1 MKIASLKSII
11 SFKIPKYLVLFG
23 SLLFVVRLAKAQIV
37 NIEKERIKNQDSIKI
52 MGKLSGT
59 FNIVQNKNVS
69 VYADFNPHIQYKNR
83 KHLLLAI
90 AQLEYSAINNSTIN
104 SGGLI
109 HLRYNYAI
117 LKNLK
122 AEIFTQAQYNKIWNM
137 PLRYLVGFGP
147 RFKLWEQNQNRLY
160 FGPLYMFELQ
170 KVQNNQYV
178 QYNHRLSAYLSW
190 NLISNK
196 ILFFSGTLYYQ
207 PLLAHFQNYRI
218 SGLCELNFVISPHF
232 TIDNRLI
239 LSYDQTNTTD
249 VPAKTYRFTSGL
261 GYKF

>member
-1 MKIASLKSII
+1 MKIVNTHSII
-11 SFKIPKYLVLFG
+11 SFKFPKYLGLIA
-23 SLLFVVRLAKAQIV
+23 SLLYLVPIANAQVV

-52 MGKLSGT
+52 MGKVSGT
-59 FNIVQNKNVS
+59 FNIVQNKNIS

-83 KHLLLAI
+83 KHLMLAI
-90 AQLEYSAINNSTIN
+90 AQMEYSAINNFTIN

-117 LKNLK
+117 HKS
-122 AEIFTQAQYNKIWNM
+122 
-137 PLRYLVGFGP
+137 
-147 RFKLWEQNQNRLY
+147 FKLWEHNQNRFY

-170 KVQNNQYV
+170 KVQTNQYV
-178 QYNHRLSAYLSW
+178 QYNHRLSAYVSW

-196 ILFFSGTLYYQ
+196 FLFFSGTLYYQ

-218 SGLCELNFVISPHF
+218 SGLCELNFAISPRF

-239 LSYDQTNTTD
+239 FSYDQTKTTD
-249 VPAKTYRFTSGL
+249 VPTNTYRISSGL